1 MLARMAQ
8 SSVSRGSTP
17 SSNGTE
23 PNSTSALYLVAVE
36 SLLELGIEEAAATT
50 LDWASAGRL
59 AIGYNNGGLSELDP
73 ALIELKPTVFL

>member
-8 SSVSRGSTP
+8 SSVSRGSIP
-17 SSNGTE
+17 SSNG
-23 PNSTSALYLVAVE
+23 TSALYLVTVE